1 MKALLSTNDTDVTI
15 RTEET
20 QAALAEQLD
29 SLSVVTS
36 YSHSLTNIHINPVT
50 SPPETWYTTLNENL
64 GIARGH
70 GQTWLTDIAP
80 KVGSTIPQSLINYNN
95 TFNAVA
101 EEILRI
107 LGDKQV
113 LSQSEKND
121 IIALIEATLDVLN
134 DERSQIAAVDTKI
147 KTLADD
153 FLADHGRLVTG
164 QTGAAAAV
172 QLAKAEQLRI
182 ETKIRELQSK
192 LDTARAKVTAAG
204 IGLGLAIFVA
214 VAAFAL
220 AVATGGAGLAVVGA
234 VGVIGVG
241 VAATFTGIFNT
252 EISGLVNEI
261 AERQTALSN
270 TKRQVAALSGL
281 VDTVST
287 LKAKNEDAKRALGN
301 VQTMWQTLADKLD
314 AVIKDLK
321 GNKVD
326 ALVAVQRMNLRKA
339 RTAWSQTAEF
349 AQKVQDLA
357 SGTHVQ
363 PVLQHSALHLAYAA

>member
-1 MKALLSTNDTDVTI
+1 MKALLSTNDTDVAI
-15 RTEET
+15 RTEEAQT
-20 QAALAEQLD
+20 VLAEQLD

-36 YSHSLTNIHINPVT
+36 YSHSLTNININPVT
-50 SPPETWYTTLNENL
+50 SPPESWYTTLNENL

-95 TFNAVA
+95 TFNAAA

-107 LGDKQV
+107 LGNKQV

-164 QTGAAAAV
+164 QNGAAAAV
-172 QLAKAEQLRI
+172 QLARAEQLKI
-182 ETKIRELQSK
+182 ETKIQELQSK
-192 LDTARAKVTAAG
+192 LDTARQKVTAAG
-204 IGLGLAIFVA
+204 IGLGLSIFIA

-220 AVATGGAGLAVVGA
+220 AVATGGAGLVVVGA

-241 VAATFTGIFNT
+241 VAATFTGIFT
-252 EISGLVNEI
+252 AEISGLVNEI

-287 LKAKNEDAKRALGN
+287 LKTKNEDAKRALGN
-301 VQTMWQTLADKLD
+301 IQTMWQTLADKLD

-326 ALVAVQRMNLRKA
+326 AAVAIQRMNLGKA

>member
-1 MKALLSTNDTDVTI
+1 MKALLSTNDTDVAI
-15 RTEET
+15 RTEEAQT
-20 QAALAEQLD
+20 VLAEQLD

-36 YSHSLTNIHINPVT
+36 YSHSLTNININPVT
-50 SPPETWYTTLNENL
+50 SPPESWYTTLNENL

-95 TFNAVA
+95 TFNAAA

-107 LGDKQV
+107 LGNKQV

-164 QTGAAAAV
+164 QTGAAVAV
-172 QLAKAEQLRI
+172 QLARAEQLKI
-182 ETKIRELQSK
+182 ETKIQELQSK
-192 LDTARAKVTAAG
+192 LDTARQKVTAAG
-204 IGLGLAIFVA
+204 IGLGLSIFIA

-220 AVATGGAGLAVVGA
+220 AVATGGAGLVVVGA

-241 VAATFTGIFNT
+241 VAATFTGIFT
-252 EISGLVNEI
+252 AEISGLVNEI

-287 LKAKNEDAKRALGN
+287 LKTKNEDAKRALGN
-301 VQTMWQTLADKLD
+301 IQTMWQTLADKLD

-326 ALVAVQRMNLRKA
+326 AAVAIQRMNLGKA